1 MMVERLGVFGK
12 DAAVPDGDLFPD
24 QAFDLFFQT
33 GPHFIVEFG
42 FAPAFAVCAVAQ
54 SVFDEQLPLGEDVVV
69 GGEEH
74 QPLAVSV
81 DTAPQIGGEIDPGK
95 GAVDDNGVVKTP
107 DIAVDKGADHR
118 NFLFAEGC

>member
-24 QAFDLFFQT
+24 QTVDLFFQT

-42 FAPAFAVCAVAQ
+42 IAPAFAVCAIAQ
-54 SVFDEQLPLGEDVVV
+54 RVFDEQLPLGEDVVV

-74 QPLAVSV
+74 QPLAVPV
-81 DTAPQIGGEIDPGK
+81 NTAPQIGGEIDPGK